1 MRRPRLAPFCI
12 RMSAGD
18 HSGSGSNIHGESRAA
33 PPAEKP
39 PRPPTRPSTERD
51 VRASRLYLLSRG
63 PILTVVRRTLSVAC
77 LVALDIVGLALG
89 IYLALVVRQLVFGD
103 GQVYWG
109 ILWTEGPAQWLR
121 WAAPITVLVFAQ
133 AGLYRQRERRPG
145 AGRIVASLIVVALI
159 VLVFGLG
166 TGYDFTTSGLIPTAV
181 VMSSLTIGLLR
192 AAYDSA
198 SVEAMR
204 AAGIRRLVVLVGE
217 GETLARLQRSL
228 ATSRSGISYELV
240 GAVSRESVPGL
251 RLLGSRDDLPHVLE
265 EVRPDEVILAEADFD
280 EATVLEI
287 VRQAHASGIKV
298 ELAPAT
304 TELLVQRGEY
314 VPGHGAPLFEL
325 RPPVLTGWDW
335 AVKRTFD
342 IVVSLL
348 AGVLL
353 LPLWL
358 LIALAIKLDSR
369 GPVLYVDR
377 RIGVGEREFGMLK
390 FRTMVAGA
398 AALQPQLENANE
410 AEGALFKIRDDPR
423 VTRVGRVLRRLSLD
437 EVPQIVNVL
446 KGEMS
451 LVGPR
456 PLPIRDHRLLE
467 DWHRAR
473 YAVLPGMTGLWQISG
488 RSGLTFDDLVRLDFT
503 YLENWSIWLDI
514 TIIAR
519 TIPAVLTRR
528 GAY

>member
-1 MRRPRLAPFCI
+1 ML
-12 RMSAGD
+12 G
-18 HSGSGSNIHGESRAA
+18 
-33 PPAEKP
+33 
-39 PRPPTRPSTERD
+39 
-51 VRASRLYLLSRG
+51 L
-63 PILTVVRRTLSVAC
+63 VRRTGSVLA
-77 LVALDIVGLALG
+77 LAALDIAGLALG
-89 IYLALVVRQLVFGD
+89 IYLALVVRELVRGEGD
-103 GQVYWG
+103 
-109 ILWTEGPAQWLR
+109 ILWGLLWSEGPAEWLKF
-121 WAAPITVLVFAQ
+121 AAPITVLVFAQ
-133 AGLYRQRERRPG
+133 AGLYSQRERRSG
-145 AGRIVASLIVVALI
+145 AGRILASLIVVALI
-159 VLVFGLG
+159 VLAFGLG

-181 VMSSLTIGLLR
+181 LMSALTIGLLR
-192 AAYDSA
+192 AAYE
-198 SVEAMR
+198 SVSLEVMR
-204 AAGIRRLVVLVGE
+204 AAGIRRRVVLVGE
-217 GETLARLQRSL
+217 GKSLADLRNTLAAARGGPAYEFVGVVAQD
-228 ATSRSGISYELV
+228 GI
-240 GAVSRESVPGL
+240 PGL
-251 RLLGSRDDLPHVLE
+251 LRLGSREELSSVLE
-265 EVRPDEVILAEADFD
+265 DVRPDEVILSEAHFD
-280 EATVLEI
+280 ERTVLE
-287 VRQAHASGIKV
+287 VVEQAHRQGIKV
-298 ELAPAT
+298 RLAPDT

-335 AVKRTFD
+335 AIKRVFD
-342 IVVSLL
+342 IVVSVLV
-348 AGVLL
+348 AVLL

-358 LIALAIKLDSR
+358 LIALAVKLDSR
-369 GPVLYVDR
+369 GPVLFVDR

-390 FRTMVAGA
+390 FRTMVAEA
-398 AALQPQLENANE
+398 ASLQPELENANE

-437 EVPQIVNVL
+437 EIPQIGNVL

-456 PLPIRDHRLLE
+456 PLPLRDHQLLQ

-519 TIPAVLTRR
+519 TIPAVIAGR